1 MLQEGN
7 ASRERLNEFN
17 DLIYCFILYTVYT
30 LFTFDENLHTD
41 IFSLSGD
48 GEQTVYSWTL
58 IVRTPVRT
66 IISSRLDSKALAK
79 IGREL

>member
-30 LFTFDENLHTD
+30 LFTFDETHGYIQPIRGWQTD
-41 IFSLSGD
+41 DVFVDPQRPDHNFIKTGFQGVGQD
-48 GEQTVYSWTL
+48 
-58 IVRTPVRT
+58 
-66 IISSRLDSKALAK
+66 
-79 IGREL
+79 

>member
-48 GEQTVYSWTL
+48 GEQTIYSTRPGSLFVKVIDNNFW
-58 IVRTPVRT
+58 
-66 IISSRLDSKALAK
+66 
-79 IGREL
+79 

>member
-48 GEQTVYSWTL
+48 GEQTMFLWIL
-58 IVRTPVRT
+58 IVRTP
-66 IISSRLDSKALAK
+66 DSGPDHNIVKTGLQ
-79 IGREL
+79 GVG